1 MKKLFYP
8 LAALLLTAAPASAQV
23 EIGDHL
29 VGIPS
34 VLTSAKVPYIFETD
48 KDLNKGFYGGGTVY
62 DYDLNKILTV
72 QIPSTDHV
80 YKLDFDNYFDEN
92 GFCLDVNGD
101 LIISQTLF
109 NDDEDWEY
117 INEVIDYSKTDVR
130 LDPLRTYEVKKLDGT
145 VIGTLVGYKCWLDA
159 FVKLGNKYYVNVEEY
174 ETENTSTYKYYTISE
189 FRKLFNPATRVAA
202 TPAMVKS
209 GQTFDLSGRRTR
221 SNAHGIVVKNNKKVL
236 K

>member
-23 EIGDHL
+23 EIADHL

-48 KDLNKGFYGGGTVY
+48 KELNKGFYGGGTVY

-117 INEVIDYSKTDVR
+117 INGIEENYR
-130 LDPLRTYEVKKLDGT
+130 LQTYEVKKLDGT
-145 VIGTLVGYKCWLDA
+145 VIGTLDA
-159 FVKLGNKYYVNVEEY
+159 TKYWIDSFVKLGNKYYVNVEEY

-209 GQTFDLSGRRTR
+209 SQTFDLSGRRTR

>member
-23 EIGDHL
+23 VMENYGNGL
-29 VGIPS
+29 LGIPCQ
-34 VLTSAKVPYIFETD
+34 LTSAKVPYIIDTEEGL
-48 KDLNKGFYGGGTVY
+48 KKNGHGKGTIY
-62 DYDLNKILTV
+62 DHDLNKILTFE
-72 QIPSTDHV
+72 IPATDNLG
-80 YKLDFDNYFDEN
+80 YMDYTDLYDED
-92 GFCLDVNGD
+92 GFSLDVNGD
-101 LIISQTLF
+101 LIVSQTLF

-117 INEVIDYSKTDVR
+117 INRKEETYR
-130 LDPLRTYEVKKLDGT
+130 LLAYEVKKLDGT
-145 VIGTLVGYKCWLDA
+145 VIGTLDA
-159 FVKLGNKYYVNVEEY
+159 TKYWIDGIVKLGKKFYIVVEEDFAPNS
-174 ETENTSTYKYYTISE
+174 EGTYKFYTIGE